1 MIIKNWKDNPPS
13 IVHKSGIDWR
23 ILSNKN
29 QIDDIQKDTDANCL
43 EMIKFVSLAWLQP
56 SQSYEPHKH
65 PWEEVYYIIKGKGKI
80 RVDQQTKEIS
90 DGCAI
95 YIPPDAE
102 HEIINTSDEM
112 IEFLA
117 FAADIK

>member
-43 EMIKFVSLAWLQP
+43 KMQSLFRLHGFSLRNHMNRISTP
-56 SQSYEPHKH
+56 GKRFITLLK
-65 PWEEVYYIIKGKGKI
+65 VKGKL
-80 RVDQQTKEIS
+80 E
-90 DGCAI
+90 
-95 YIPPDAE
+95 
-102 HEIINTSDEM
+102 
-112 IEFLA
+112 
-117 FAADIK
+117 